1 MVCTITGSLEME
13 RSIQTQKRPQ
23 QQNGTGLG
31 ERLKLVKERK
41 DGLWVSVF
49 VLMGLSGLDSNTI
62 HFSFYFLSETR
73 GKLCG

>member
-1 MVCTITGSLEME
+1 MVCTTTGSLGME
-13 RSIQTQKRPQ
+13 RSIWTQKRLQ
-23 QQNGTGLG
+23 EQNGTGPG
-31 ERLKLVKERK
+31 ECLRLVKERK
-41 DGLWVSVF
+41 DGIWVSVF